1 MLKKFRLMICIFV
14 FMACFSTMG
23 LVHAIEQENPIL
35 IISSYNPDAHNTT
48 VNISEFM
55 DEYNKLGGTRGVQ
68 IENMNCRSFS
78 EAPLWKT
85 RMAGILHKY
94 KDENKPSSIILLGQE
109 AWSSFLSL
117 NAPEFIDVPVL
128 CAMTSKNGIFLP
140 DEHIDSLQNWMPES
154 VDFITESPAYQIR
167 GGFVYDYDLKS
178 NIRFIKELYPSTR
191 NIVFISDNSY
201 GGVSLQAFVR
211 KGMEDFPEL
220 NLQLLDGRSNTIY
233 SISDQLRNLPENSAI
248 ILGTWRVDKNDGYF
262 MRNATYAMME
272 SAPDVPAFSISS
284 IGFGYWVLG
293 GFMPNY
299 RTFGKE
305 MAHQVKQILLNPT
318 DTTSHVVTISNSL
331 RLDYNKMQDLGV
343 ELAALPPNAILIN
356 KPLSFYEQYKYE
368 IWIVTTIVAS
378 LSIAL
383 LVSLISYS
391 HTKKLKDE
399 LEISGKELLIAKDK
413 AEESNRLK
421 STFIANMSHEIR
433 TPLNSIVGF
442 ANVLAIGDTPKEDAQ
457 MYYEI
462 IQSNSDLLLRLIN
475 DILDIS
481 RLETGKVILQYE
493 KCEII
498 SLSRQTLESVSYSKK
513 SNNKFI
519 FESELT
525 DLEIEADPQRLQQV
539 IINLLSNAIKF
550 TDDGIIT
557 LKVEI
562 EKDTDIVIF
571 SVTDTG
577 IGIPVDKQ
585 SLVFERFEKLNEH
598 KQGTGLGLS
607 ISKLIVEKSGGEI
620 WVDPDYK
627 NGARFIFT
635 HPMQRK
641 EDLFGQN

>member
-1 MLKKFRLMICIFV
+1 MLKKFGLMICIFA
-14 FMACFSTMG
+14 FLACFSTMG

-55 DEYNKLGGTRGVQ
+55 DEYAKLGGKHGVQ

-78 EAPLWKT
+78 EATLWKT
-85 RMAGILHKY
+85 TMAGILHKY
-94 KDENKPSSIILLGQE
+94 KGTTKPSAIILLGQE

-117 NAPEFIDVPVL
+117 SDNEFLDIPVL
-128 CAMTSKNGIFLP
+128 SAMTSKNGIFLP
-140 DEHIDSLQNWMPES
+140 DENVDSLHNWMPES
-154 VDFITESPAYQIR
+154 VDFITESPTYKIK
-167 GGFVYDYDLKS
+167 GGFVYDYDLNS
-178 NIRFIKELYPSTR
+178 NIRFIKELYPKTR

-211 KGMEDFPEL
+211 KGMESFPEL
-220 NLQLLDGRSNTIY
+220 NLILLDGRSNTIY

-272 SAPDVPAFSISS
+272 SAPDIPAFSMSS
-284 IGFGYWVLG
+284 IGFGYWVVG
-293 GFMPNY
+293 GIMPDY
-299 RTFGKE
+299 RTFGEE
-305 MAHQVKQILLNPT
+305 MAHQVNEILSNPA
-318 DTTSHVVTISNSL
+318 DTNNYVVTINNSL
-331 RLDYNKMQDLGV
+331 RVDYKKMQELGV
-343 ELAALPPNAILIN
+343 EMTNLPSNTIVIN

-368 IWIVTTIVAS
+368 IWVLIIIVVS
-378 LSIAL
+378 LSVAL
-383 LVSLISYS
+383 MVSLISYTN
-391 HTKKLKDE
+391 TKKLKDE

-442 ANVLAIGDTPKEDAQ
+442 ANVLAMGDTPKEDAQ

-498 SLSRQTLESVSYSKK
+498 SLSKQTLESVSYSKK

-519 FESELT
+519 FESELIDFLIDT
-525 DLEIEADPQRLQQV
+525 DPQRLQQV

-557 LKVEI
+557 LKI
-562 EKDTDIVIF
+562 EKDTDKVIF
-571 SVTDTG
+571 SISDTG
-577 IGIPVDKQ
+577 IGIPLDKQ

-627 NGARFIFT
+627 DGARFIFT
-635 HPMQRK
+635 HPVKRQ
-641 EDLFGQN
+641 EV